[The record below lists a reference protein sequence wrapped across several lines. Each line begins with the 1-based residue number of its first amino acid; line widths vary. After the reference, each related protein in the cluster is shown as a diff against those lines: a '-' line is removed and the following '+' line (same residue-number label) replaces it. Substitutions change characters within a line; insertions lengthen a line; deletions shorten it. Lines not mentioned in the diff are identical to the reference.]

1 MVSLKGVKACSSVCA
16 LMQNRDTSAS
26 DECLEPCQVV
36 AILARVLLLPMT
48 GHAVPPGVWLLS
60 EPGQCPGA

>member
-1 MVSLKGVKACSSVCA
+1 MCTDAESG
-16 LMQNRDTSAS
+16 DTSAS